1 MAYLNPVQVL
11 TPTSFCYVASAN
23 VRISLLNFLTFSFNP
38 FTTLVLSYK
47 AVNSVSPKSLNLN
60 QKLRLK
66 NVIFWFFL
74 VTSLKNWLTS
84 YKCRSCQT
92 LVTWPHLQYNSCTWQ
107 NFAGEI
113 MVRNYNVI
121 TFIQSTYVLRRPRAA
136 NFPGIIKIATIFN
149 KTGFKD
155 SKQVKRIRNCAL
167 KCNLYL
173 YSLLSA
179 ILLFCCRLMKYQQ
192 PLISFITR

>member
-23 VRISLLNFLTFSFNP
+23 VRIRLLNFLTFSFNP

-60 QKLRLK
+60 QKLPLK

-121 TFIQSTYVLRRPRAA
+121 TFIQSTYV
-136 NFPGIIKIATIFN
+136 IATIFN

-155 SKQVKRIRNCAL
+155 SKQVKRIRNYAL
-167 KCNLYL
+167 KCNLFL